1 VQKLHNDKAF
11 IDDNLVIKRELE
23 NIAEET
29 VHELNQWIRRTYYPL
44 GAVYGIDGKIEVGP
58 RGLNR
63 LVSDICDKAYQ
74 HTPVINNELINRHD
88 VTPQI
93 AKARNIILD
102 DLLNG
107 RDTTKYETGTSAES
121 TIFRAVMLYTQTDPG
136 IRRAREEIDR
146 FFATCVDA
154 KQSFEIILNTLRQ
167 PPFGMRKGV
176 LPFYLLDSLLRLEDT
191 PILYLNSKEVVL
203 DVEAVNNIVKKPQ
216 DYYLFIE
223 MDTVQKNQ
231 YIHDLEVL
239 FSDYGEYCREVD
251 KKNRLAKVS
260 CMMQSWYRS
269 LPQTAKTFSEP
280 DYEGQDV
287 RSLTAFRRLFTDLYM
302 NPREILLEKIPNIFK
317 TTDYQA
323 TYDIV
328 RQARSE
334 IDLHIYSVKRIAVS
348 VIRKAFGFPVDSDLR
363 QNLLAWYE
371 NLPEP
376 TKKSVFSART
386 ESLLNYIKTISTGN
400 KDDIASKIV
409 RETTGVFIEDWKS
422 GSEQEFESELS
433 AAIAEISAKKEDTAS
448 HQQRIMLIG
457 ENGESI
463 EKFFSYHPEDLS
475 STATFFK
482 SAIEDILEE
491 YDGVLDSSEKLG
503 ILVDAIQKLMN

>member
-1 VQKLHNDKAF
+1 LDDDRLIEFKSRTGAYDFKNNIGVDVELKIKECTTKYFAKADACEVLFEIAQEKSILPKKHNQTFRMTRYFNFAYMTFTQFMNMKSTAYLTWHNAPDGVVVLLMPDDGLDAGSVRQHIAEINDPCLIACLPNRKNTCDEKARYYLAVQKLHNDKAF

-348 VIRKAFGFPVDSDLR
+348 VI
-363 QNLLAWYE
+363 
-371 NLPEP
+371 
-376 TKKSVFSART
+376 
-386 ESLLNYIKTISTGN
+386 
-400 KDDIASKIV
+400 
-409 RETTGVFIEDWKS
+409 
-422 GSEQEFESELS
+422 
-433 AAIAEISAKKEDTAS
+433 
-448 HQQRIMLIG
+448 
-457 ENGESI
+457 
-463 EKFFSYHPEDLS
+463 
-475 STATFFK
+475 
-482 SAIEDILEE
+482 
-491 YDGVLDSSEKLG
+491 
-503 ILVDAIQKLMN
+503 